1 MRPDLVALATAVA
14 LAVTAVSCDPPP
26 RHGPIGPTPSHVG
39 PTSGLGAP
47 TARVVIAPSPSLVV
61 APAIAVDDTLLELL
75 PNDVGGVP
83 LTGDPATAAEIA
95 VDPSLTGFVAAVA
108 VAAAFAAAPTEGV
121 GDYVVVTL
129 ARLDPGVFGDAFF
142 RDWRDTFDGAVCAQ
156 AGGVAGHAEAE
167 IASHR
172 TYITTCAGGVRTYHV
187 HLDSSGVIVS
197 MQAVGDGRFGERVV
211 EGLTE

>member
-1 MRPDLVALATAVA
+1 MSARRVAFVAVLAVA
-14 LAVTAVSCDPPP
+14 VSAAAAGCEPVRDASQ
-26 RHGPIGPTPSHVG
+26 TD
-39 PTSGLGAP
+39 AP
-47 TARVVIAPSPSLVV
+47 TRSVAPSPSVIIEGF
-61 APAIAVDDTLLELL
+61 IAVDDTLLELL
-75 PNDVGGVP
+75 PDDVGGVS

-108 VAAAFAAAPTEGV
+108 VAAAFAPAPTEGV

-129 ARLDPGVFGDAFF
+129 ARLEPGVFDAAFF

-156 AGGVAGHAEAE
+156 AGGVAGHAEAD
-167 IASHR
+167 IAAHR

-187 HLDSSGVIVS
+187 HLASSGVIVS
-197 MQAVGDGRFGERVV
+197 MQAMGDGRFGERVV

>member
-14 LAVTAVSCDPPP
+14 LAVTALSCAPPP
-26 RHGPIGPTPSHVG
+26 RDGPIEPTPSLVE
-39 PTSGLGAP
+39 PTPSLVAP
-47 TARVVIAPSPSLVV
+47 TASVVIAPSPSLVV
-61 APAIAVDDTLLELL
+61 APAITVDDTLLELL

-108 VAAAFAAAPTEGV
+108 VAAAFAPAPSGLV

-129 ARLDPGVFGDAFF
+129 ARLEPGVFDDAFF

-156 AGGVAGHAEAE
+156 AGGVAGHAEAG
-167 IASHR
+167 IAAHR

-187 HLDSSGVIVS
+187 HLASSGVIVS
-197 MQAVGDGRFGERVV
+197 MQAMGDGRFGERVV